1 MSIQPPIQQMNQ
13 QDERLWGMF
22 CHLSALSGFIGV
34 PFGAILGPLI
44 VWLIKKDSSQF
55 VDQQGKSS
63 LNFQISILLYGIIPF
78 LVALGGLGAFA
89 DQFFLAIVFVPIA
102 ALLVIALV
110 VFETVQ
116 VIIASIAARDG
127 RTHIY
132 PLSIKFIN

>member
-63 LNFQISILLYGIIPF
+63 LNFQISILLYEIIPI
-78 LVALGGLGAFA
+78 LVALGGLAAFTN
-89 DQFFLAIVFVPIA
+89 QSFLAVVFVPIA
-102 ALLVIALV
+102 ALLIIALG
-110 VFETVQ
+110 VFCIIE